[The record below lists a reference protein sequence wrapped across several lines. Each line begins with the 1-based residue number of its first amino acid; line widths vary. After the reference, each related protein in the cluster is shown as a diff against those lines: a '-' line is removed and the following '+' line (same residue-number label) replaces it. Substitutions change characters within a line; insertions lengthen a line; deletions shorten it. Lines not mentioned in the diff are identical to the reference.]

1 MNQDLSIHKSFVKV
15 GSVKDY
21 IQLTKPMLTSLVI
34 ISSVVVY
41 IWALPGLANFI
52 NVVLLALGGFM
63 VAGSAN
69 ALNQIIER
77 EHDKKMNRT
86 KDRPL
91 AAERL
96 SPMPAFIFAAF
107 LALAGLSIL
116 WFVFNPITSLLAL
129 FSLVS
134 YAAVYTPL
142 KRITNLAVF
151 VGALPGAIPPLLG
164 YLAATGVFSS
174 AAWFLFC
181 VQFLWQFPH
190 FWAIAWKL
198 DEDYKRAGFNL
209 LPSGYKDKKS
219 AFQILLY
226 SFSLVPISFMP
237 LWLNIGGNILVI
249 TLFLM
254 GLMMFVLS
262 INHYKQLASKT
273 ALRVMFAS
281 FIYLPV
287 VLTGLLLDKFL

>member
-1 MNQDLSIHKSFVKV
+1 MNQEYSLINSIVKV
-15 GSVKDY
+15 GSVRDY
-21 IQLTKPMLTSLVI
+21 IQLTKPRLTLLVI
-34 ISSVVVY
+34 MSSVVVY
-41 IWALPGLANFI
+41 IWALTDAANFV
-52 NVVLLALGGFM
+52 NVFLLGLGGFM

-77 EHDKKMNRT
+77 EHDKNMHRT
-86 KDRPL
+86 KERPL
-91 AAERL
+91 AADRL
-96 SPMPAFIFAAF
+96 SPMPAFIFAAI
-107 LALAGLSIL
+107 LAIIGGAIL
-116 WFVFNPITSLLAL
+116 WFVFNPLTALLAL
-129 FSLVS
+129 FSLVM
-134 YAAVYTPL
+134 YAVIYTPL
-142 KRITNLAVF
+142 KRISNLAVF
-151 VGALPGAIPPLLG
+151 VGAIPGAVPPLLG
-164 YLAATGVFSS
+164 YLAATGTFTT

-226 SFSLVPISFMP
+226 SFSLIPISFMP
-237 LWLNIGGNILVI
+237 LWLNFGGNILVVS
-249 TLFLM
+249 LLLM
-254 GLMMFVLS
+254 GIMMFVLS
-262 INHYKQLASKT
+262 VAHYKQLASKT

-287 VLTGLLLDKFL
+287 VLAGLLLDKFL

>member
-34 ISSVVVY
+34 MSSVVVY
-41 IWALPGLANFI
+41 IWALPVAANFFS
-52 NVVLLALGGFM
+52 VVLLGLGGFM

-77 EHDKKMNRT
+77 EHDKNMNRT
-86 KDRPL
+86 KERPV

-96 SPMPAFIFAAF
+96 SPIPAFIFASILAF
-107 LALAGLSIL
+107 VGLALL

-142 KRITNLAVF
+142 KRVTNLAVF
-151 VGALPGAIPPLLG
+151 VGAIPGAIPPLLG
-164 YLAATGVFSS
+164 YLAATGTLSS

-226 SFSLVPISFMP
+226 SFSLIPISFMP
-237 LWLNIGGNILVI
+237 IWLSIGGNILVI
-249 TLFLM
+249 SLLLM
-254 GLMMFVLS
+254 GIMMFVLAVS
-262 INHYKQLASKT
+262 HYKQLASKT

-287 VLTGLLLDKFL
+287 VLAGLLLDKFF

>member
-1 MNQDLSIHKSFVKV
+1 MNQELSIDKSFEKA

-34 ISSVVVY
+34 MSSVVVY
-41 IWALPGLANFI
+41 IWALPGVISFVY
-52 NVVLLALGGFM
+52 VVLLGVGGFM

-77 EHDKKMNRT
+77 EYDKNMNRT

-96 SPMPAFIFAAF
+96 SPLPAFIFAAF
-107 LALAGLSIL
+107 LALAGLAIL

-134 YAAVYTPL
+134 YAAIYTPL

-151 VGALPGAIPPLLG
+151 VGAIPGAVPPVLG
-164 YLAATGVFSS
+164 YIAATGTFTS
-174 AAWFLFC
+174 AAGFLFC

-226 SFSLVPISFMP
+226 SFSLIPISFMP

-249 TLFLM
+249 SLLLM
-254 GLMMFVLS
+254 GIMMFVLS
-262 INHYKQLASKT
+262 VIHYKQLASKT

-287 VLTGLLLDKFL
+287 ILAGLLLDKFL